1 MSKKLKIGLFGFGVV
16 GQGLYDIV
24 RTKNLNIEI
33 VKIAIKDAGKTRSL
47 PRELFTTDKN
57 ELLNNPEI
65 NTIVE
70 LINDTE
76 AAYDIV
82 STALST
88 GKNVVSASKKMLATY
103 LQELIDCN
111 TSMVPPYY
119 MKVRFAVVSQLS
131 VTWKSIMITSYCT
144 LSAVF
149 LTVHPIISYQKAIT
163 KIWITI
169 AH

>member
-16 GQGLYDIV
+16 GQGLYDII

-33 VKIAIKDAGKTRSL
+33 VKIAIKDPTKKRTL
-47 PRELFTTDKN
+47 PEELFTTDKD

-88 GKNVVSASKKMLATY
+88 GRNVVSASKKMLAIY
-103 LQELIDCN
+103 LQELIDLQH
-111 TSMVPPYY
+111 
-119 MKVRFAVVSQLS
+119 RAWHL
-131 VTWKSIMITSYCT
+131 
-144 LSAVF
+144 L
-149 LTVHPIISYQKAIT
+149 II
-163 KIWITI
+163 
-169 AH
+169 